1 MLRYSWI
8 DLSKGK
14 IMSFRLLN
22 SLVLFITIFGIS
34 ACSNSNNSETSTIK
48 SNKKSVEVVSLY
60 EKKQK
65 KEQELTSLLDQWNK
79 QGLAKPKPET
89 VVKNNPVKK
98 QVVRPVL
105 NSRPKPVVKKRFV
118 KRRPVAKKRVVK
130 RPPVKRTNR
139 YKTPSYKAP
148 VNNIRYASLSGDY
161 ANNQQTQE
169 FINKMVSR
177 HGFDRGYL
185 NYLFTNTQATPFL
198 KRMAYKDAYGR
209 VKSTKKIKP
218 RKGRWNRYRGNFLTN
233 KTIDKG
239 IQFWKNNRIA
249 LKRAEQMYGVP
260 QEYILGIIG
269 VETRY
274 GGNVGKNRAIDALSA
289 MGFNNPRRGRY
300 FRSELEAYLLMTR
313 KERLDPLKPM
323 ASYAGAL
330 GLSQFMPSNI
340 KRYAVDHDRS
350 GSVNLWTPHDAI
362 GSVANYFKK
371 HGWRPGGTVAVPA
384 TSTSKRYRTMKTGFK
399 SKHSLTSLKSRGVS
413 ANNLGNISGKASL
426 IKLNTYG
433 GDELWLGGHNFYV
446 ITRYNH
452 STHYAMAVHQLAQA
466 IKARIG
472 GRNVIRQASTEPST
486 NQLLSM
492 YQATQ

>member
-1 MLRYSWI
+1 MSIRLRH
-8 DLSKGK
+8 
-14 IMSFRLLN
+14 
-22 SLVLFITIFGIS
+22 SLIVFIALCGIS
-34 ACSNSNNSETSTIK
+34 ACSNTTS
-48 SNKKSVEVVSLY
+48 SKKVVSAKPIIKKPVEIVPLHT
-60 EKKQK
+60 EKVEKQ
-65 KEQELTSLLDQWNK
+65 TYASLLEEWNGK
-79 QGLAKPKPET
+79 DLAKPKAT
-89 VVKNNPVKK
+89 VNVTPPKK
-98 QVVRPVL
+98 QVIRPVL
-105 NSRPKPVVKKRFV
+105 KAKPKP
-118 KRRPVAKKRVVK
+118 PAIKKRVVK
-130 RPPVKRTNR
+130 RRPVVKKRIVKRPATNR
-139 YKTPSYKAP
+139 YKTPSYRAP
-148 VNNIRYASLSGDY
+148 VNNIRYASLKGDY
-161 ANNQQTQE
+161 ANNQQTQS
-169 FINKMVSR
+169 FINKMVTK

-185 NYLFTNTQATPFL
+185 NYLFTNTKASPFL
-198 KRMAYKDAYGR
+198 QRMAYKDAFGR
-209 VKSTKKIKP
+209 VKSKKPRKP

-233 KTIDKG
+233 KTINKG
-239 IQFWKNNRIA
+239 VQFWRNNRVA
-249 LKRAEQMYGVP
+249 LQRAEQMYGVP

-274 GGNVGKNRAIDALSA
+274 GGNVGQNRAIDALSA
-289 MGFNNPRRGRY
+289 MGFDNPRRGKY

-371 HGWRPGGTVAVPA
+371 HGWRKGGTVVVPA
-384 TSTSKRYRTMKTGFK
+384 TSTSTRYRALKTGFK
-399 SKHSLTSLKSRGVS
+399 SKHTLSSLKSRGVS
-413 ANNLGNISGKASL
+413 ARHLGNISGKASL

-433 GDELWLGGHNFYV
+433 GDELWIGGHNFYV

-466 IKARIG
+466 INQRIG
-472 GRNVIRQASTEPST
+472 GKSTILQASVEPSY
-486 NQLLSM
+486 NELLSM